1 MPHLL
6 IIGSPSLD
14 RLHFNNHSENSAGG
28 AGLYTALAARRSGC
42 NISMVGPRPIQV
54 PDSLKPFEQ
63 KLEAWYGPLV
73 PLEDM
78 PRFELSHDGDK
89 ATYLG
94 FYSGAEEWLDTG
106 PLPQDL
112 SVFDGVH
119 ISSLGIGEQ
128 QLKFADAC
136 RERGAKMVSSGSFL
150 LLIQENPEA
159 VRELMTKSDVFFL
172 NAEEATALFGSLE
185 QATTQPGKVL
195 FITRGKDGAHVV
207 QGMFTTALPAV
218 PAPVLDP
225 TGAGDTFC
233 GATISHL
240 LQGVHPI
247 LAARKAMAL
256 ASEEIQ
262 YIGPTALLFDENPP
276 DIPLDTRVRF
286 DVKQIER
293 IASVIRAIPEAEA
306 FNFVSDYYP
315 PVGHPAALDYF
326 FVQTLQQFSFWATED
341 GRYAYPLIGTIDG
354 NHCKGSTY
362 LSQAYLRPLEGDTE
376 FYTPQR
382 QANSTREETLA
393 LFRADDGTDL
403 MPAISLHLAMAQA
416 YGKDMLAMGLTPD
429 AIVERSNLSTQPL
442 ETFLSI
448 MDHVGGY
455 KEDPFRKKANLLAMI
470 LAERP
475 ENFLKLNPHEEIQP
489 VIDYHAMRFCLRTG
503 LVEIIDPELRAKNA
517 ARSLVSVEDEWA
529 IRYACYLAVQ
539 RLQQVSGLSMGAVDN
554 ITFGYNRAHCPEMTE
569 PLCAQCAIDP
579 ACAHRKD
586 LFQPV
591 IRTTFY

>member
-362 LSQAYLRPLEGDTE
+362 LSQAYLRPFEGDTE

-393 LFRADDGTDL
+393 LFQADDGTDL

-591 IRTTFY
+591 IRTIFY

>member
-14 RLHFNNHSENSAGG
+14 TLHFNNRTEYSAGG
-28 AGLYTALAARRSGC
+28 AGFYTALAAQRSGC
-42 NISMVGPRPIQV
+42 SISMVGPRPILM

-63 KLEAWYGPLV
+63 KIEAWYGPLV
-73 PLEDM
+73 PLDEM
-78 PRFELSHDGDK
+78 PRFEIAHEGDK

-106 PLPQDL
+106 ALPQDL
-112 SVFDGVH
+112 SVYDGVH
-119 ISSLGIGEQ
+119 IASLGIAEQ
-128 QLKFADAC
+128 QLKFVDEC
-136 RERGAKMVSSGSFL
+136 QGRGAKIVSSGSFL
-150 LLIQENPEA
+150 ILIQDNPDR
-159 VRELMTKSDVFFL
+159 VRALMDKSDVFFL

-195 FITRGKDGAHVV
+195 FITRGKDGAYVI
-207 QGMFTTALPAV
+207 QGTYRTALPAV
-218 PAPVLDP
+218 PATVLDP

-233 GATISHL
+233 GAALSHL
-240 LQGVHPI
+240 LQGAHPI
-247 LAARKAMAL
+247 MAARKAMTL

-262 YIGPTALLFDENPP
+262 YVGPTALLFDDIPP
-276 DIPLDTRVRF
+276 DVPLDTRVRV
-286 DVKQIER
+286 DDEQVAR
-293 IASVIRAIPEAEA
+293 IATVIRAIPEAEA

-315 PVGHPAALDYF
+315 PVGHSAALDYF

-341 GRYAYPLIGTIDG
+341 SRYAYPLIGTIDG

-362 LSQAYLRPLEGDTE
+362 LSQAYLRPLEGDPE
-376 FYTPQR
+376 FYAPQR
-382 QANSTREETLA
+382 QANSTREEILA

-403 MPAISLHLAMAQA
+403 MPAIDLHLAMAQA
-416 YGKDMLAMGLTPD
+416 YGKDMLTMGLTPE
-429 AIVERSNLSTQPL
+429 AIVERSNQSTQPL

-448 MDHVGGY
+448 MDHIGGY
-455 KEDPFRKKANLLAMI
+455 KEDPFRKKSNLLAMI

-475 ENFLKLNPHEEIQP
+475 ENFLKLNPHDVIQP

-517 ARSLVSVEDEWA
+517 ARSLISVEDEWA
-529 IRYACYLAVQ
+529 IRYACYLAIQ

>member
-128 QLKFADAC
+128 QLKFVDAC

-159 VRELMTKSDVFFL
+159 VRELMAKSDVFFL

-362 LSQAYLRPLEGDTE
+362 LSQAYLRSLEGDTE

-382 QANSTREETLA
+382 QANSTRAETLA
-393 LFRADDGTDL
+393 LFQADDGTDL

-442 ETFLSI
+442 ETFLTI